1 MSGAPRTDA
10 EIVEQANDLARE
22 FYARRG
28 YAVPGGYRFH
38 LATHPHEVEAWD
50 MACLAIE
57 ILTETDAQA
66 AADNLEDAS

>member
-1 MSGAPRTDA
+1 MSGKPRTDV

-22 FYARRG
+22 FYTRRG
-28 YAVPGGYRFH
+28 YAVPEGYAFN

-57 ILTETDAQA
+57 TLTGTDAQG
-66 AADNLEDAS
+66 AADNLDEVA